1 MSKNE
6 DVMNDTLSPKDIAK
20 IQDALVEQL
29 DIKREQITPE
39 ARIMEDL
46 GADSLDVAEIVMKLE
61 ELFNIT
67 IPDEEVENAP
77 TVGEL
82 YATVAKMTHQD

>member
-1 MSKNE
+1 MNKTENI
-6 DVMNDTLSPKDIAK
+6 MNDTLSPKELAK
-20 IQDALVEQL
+20 IQDALMDQL
-29 DIKREQITPE
+29 DVKREQITPE

-61 ELFNIT
+61 EIFSIT

-77 TVGEL
+77 TVDEL
-82 YATVAKMTHQD
+82 YATVAKLTHQD